1 MSRSHDSAHGAPAA
15 CRAFLASP
23 EATGKDAAEAPHARA
38 CAACAAAV
46 ARRQRWIGA
55 LRRTPTPPAALAS
68 REFLAGIHERIVADV
83 EAASTVAPR
92 IAEPVA
98 PPVAPLWV
106 ALDDQLARALATP
119 PAAPGEGRWQDV
131 RRAVIHD
138 IAIRRAARMRVTV
151 WVGLAG
157 AAAAALFL
165 VVGSGADR
173 VAVPNIVFADLTAAP
188 SGDFTVVRRGAER

>member
-1 MSRSHDSAHGAPAA
+1 MNRSHDPAHGSPE

-23 EATGKDAAEAPHARA
+23 AATAEDAAEAPHARA
-38 CAACAAAV
+38 CAACAAKL
-46 ARRQRWIGA
+46 A
-55 LRRTPTPPAALAS
+55 LRRRLTAALRAAPKPPAALAA
-68 REFLAGIHERIVADV
+68 REFLAGIHERIVAGV

-92 IAEPVA
+92 IADPVET
-98 PPVAPLWV
+98 PVAPLQA

-119 PAAPGEGRWQDV
+119 PAAPSEGQWQDV
-131 RRAVIHD
+131 RRAVIHE
-138 IAIRRAARMRVTV
+138 IASRRAARMRVTV

-165 VVGSGADR
+165 VVGPGADR
-173 VAVPNIVFADLTAAP
+173 VAAPNIVFADLTSAP